1 VAFDGPERTAAEER
15 RARRERRAREQFQH
29 PARLIA
35 TGFGLAV
42 LTGTALLM
50 LPFATESGEAP
61 SFVDALFTATSGV
74 CVTGLAIVDTGGHWS
89 TFGEVVIMLLMQIG
103 GLGIMTMATVVALVV
118 YRRMGLRA
126 RLLAQAETKT
136 LRLQDVRR
144 VLVNIIVFSLVTE
157 LIVTAILTVRF
168 ATHYDE
174 SWGRAAYE
182 GLFHAVSAFNS
193 GGLSLHSDSMMRYVR
208 DPIVSLTVSFAVLLG
223 SIGYLVVFELR
234 RNWRQPRQWS
244 VLTQLTLGVSAVLVV
259 VGTSVIT
266 IADWSNDRTFGPL
279 SVPDKIVAGFFASVM
294 PRSGGL
300 NSVDTGAMSDES
312 LLTQIILMFI
322 GGGSASTAGGI
333 KVTTFGLL
341 AFVIWAEMRG
351 EQHVHVG
358 RRAIPDANQRQALA
372 IALLGIGL
380 VMAGTFVLLGL
391 TDYPLDRVLFETT
404 SAFGT
409 VGLSTGITP
418 HLGRAGDLVLI
429 TLMFVGRIGPL
440 TLASAL
446 ALRERD
452 RRYEFPEERTIV
464 G

>member
-1 VAFDGPERTAAEER
+1 MTETERTTAEER
-15 RARRERRAREQFQH
+15 RARRERRAREQFAH

-35 TGFGLAV
+35 VGFGAAV
-42 LTGTALLM
+42 LIGTALLM
-50 LPFATESGEAP
+50 LPGATESGESP
-61 SFVDALFTATSGV
+61 SVIDALFTATSSV

-89 TFGEVVIMLLMQIG
+89 TFGEVVIMLLMQVG
-103 GLGIMTMATVVALVV
+103 GLGIMTLATVIALVLS
-118 YRRMGLRA
+118 RRLGLRA
-126 RLLAQAETKT
+126 RLLIQAETKT

-144 VLVNIIVFSLVTE
+144 VLRSIVQFSLGTE
-157 LIVTAILTVRF
+157 AVVAAVLTVRF

-174 SWGRAAYE
+174 SWGRAAYD
-182 GLFHAVSAFNS
+182 GLFHAISAFNS
-193 GGLSLHSDSMMRYVR
+193 GGLSLYSDSMTRFVA
-208 DPIVSLTVSFAVLLG
+208 DPIVSLTVSLAVLLG
-223 SIGYLVVFELR
+223 GIGYLVVFELT
-234 RNWRQPRQWS
+234 RNWRRPAQWS
-244 VLTQLTLGVSAVLVV
+244 VLTQLTLGVTAALLVI
-259 VGTSVIT
+259 GTVVIT
-266 IADWSNDRTFGPL
+266 AADWSNDATLGPL
-279 SVPDKIVAGFFASVM
+279 PWPDKLHAGFFAAVM

-300 NSVDTGAMSDES
+300 NSVDTGAMSEES

-351 EQHVHVG
+351 EAHVHVG
-358 RRAIPDANQRQALA
+358 RRRIPEANQRQALA
-372 IALLGIGL
+372 IALMSIGL
-380 VMAGTFVLLGL
+380 VMGGTMVLLGL
-391 TDYPLDRVLFETT
+391 TDHPLDEVLFEAT

-409 VGLSTGITP
+409 VGLSMGITP
-418 HLGRAGDLVLI
+418 ELGRPAHLVLVA
-429 TLMFVGRIGPL
+429 LMFIGRIGPL

>member
-1 VAFDGPERTAAEER
+1 MSVPERTAAEER
-15 RARRERRAREQFQH
+15 RARRERRARDQFAH

-35 TGFGLAV
+35 FGFGFAV
-42 LTGTALLM
+42 LTGTSLLM
-50 LPFATESGEAP
+50 LPVATAAGERP
-61 SFVDALFTATSGV
+61 NFVDALFTATSAT

-89 TFGEVVIMLLMQIG
+89 TFGEVVIMLMMQIG
-103 GLGIMTMATVVALVV
+103 GLGIMTMATIVALVLS
-118 YRRMGLRA
+118 RRLGLRA
-126 RLLAQAETKT
+126 RLLAQAETKA

-144 VLVNIIVFSLVTE
+144 VLQGIVLFSLSVE
-157 LIVTAILTVRF
+157 AVVALILTVRF
-168 ATHYDE
+168 ATHYDM
-174 SWGRAAYE
+174 SWGQAAYD

-193 GGLSLHSDSMMRYVR
+193 GGLSLYSDSMTRFVR
-208 DPIVSLTVSFAVLLG
+208 DPIVSLTVALAVLLG

-234 RNWRQPRQWS
+234 RTWRRPRDWS
-244 VLTQLTLGVSAVLVV
+244 VLTQLTLGVSGVLVV
-259 VGTSVIT
+259 VGTT
-266 IADWSNDRTFGPL
+266 MIALAEWSNDRTFGPL
-279 SVPDKIVAGFFASVM
+279 DTPDKITAGFFASVM

-300 NSVDTGAMSDES
+300 NNVDIGAMSQES

-351 EQHVHVG
+351 EAHVHVG
-358 RRAIPDANQRQALA
+358 RRRIPEANQRQALT
-372 IALLGIGL
+372 IALMGIGL
-380 VMAGTFVLLGL
+380 VMVGTLILLEL
-391 TDYPLDRVLFETT
+391 TTHPLDRVLFEAT

-409 VGLSTGITP
+409 VGLSTGITADV
-418 HLGRAGDLVLI
+418 GRDGHLVLVA
-429 TLMFVGRIGPL
+429 LMFIGRIGPL

-452 RRYEFPEERTIV
+452 RRYEYPEERTIV